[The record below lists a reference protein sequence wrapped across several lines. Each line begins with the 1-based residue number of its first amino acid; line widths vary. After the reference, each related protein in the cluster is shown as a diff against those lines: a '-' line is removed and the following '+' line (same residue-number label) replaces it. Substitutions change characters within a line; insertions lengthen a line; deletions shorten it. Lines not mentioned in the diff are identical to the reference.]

1 MFDCATRYQVRIP
14 KYTATLLEMRRLQ
27 YLHAG
32 TKRYAEAEHL
42 RIQADALEA
51 SEMEV
56 RGCSSFSLATI
67 NTSTGL

>member
-56 RGCSSFSLATI
+56 
-67 NTSTGL
+67 